1 MRWRHDSSSLAAL
14 IGSAA
19 FSQVIL
25 IAASPLLTR
34 LYSTSELGLFSL
46 YLSAAMGMAVLITL
60 RLEFAIAAV
69 RQDGEVMPLLILI
82 SVVALAMTLLAY
94 AAVLAGTVGDTP
106 LITSPSLRDLAW
118 WIPLGALAI
127 AGNETLRYVA
137 VRRRRYRDLARSGV
151 ARSVTQVGGQCLGAT
166 LRADTVTLIAG
177 QLFALGTSSLQLV
190 ERTSS
195 GRPPVFAQVREHLPR
210 LRAVL
215 TQHREFPLL
224 MAPLGLM
231 NTLSLYLPNFAL
243 AYHYSPAFVGLFAM
257 AQRLIALPM
266 LFVGK
271 SVSDHYLGEFAST
284 VRTDPASAAA
294 LYRRY
299 LRRLSV
305 VGLSVIAI
313 AALPDR
319 EVYRALLGAEWGDV
333 APLVT
338 CLSIGY
344 AGQLVASPLAQTLVV
359 LERKTWLLWWD
370 GSRLVANLAIFT
382 TPALLPVTPFD
393 LVLAYSA
400 VMLLAYAALTF
411 IIHRAIVAGETTPDA
426 PAQ

>member
-1 MRWRHDSSSLAAL
+1 MRLRLGSSSLATL
-14 IGSAA
+14 LGSAA
-19 FSQVIL
+19 FSQLIL

-34 LYSTSELGLFSL
+34 LYSTSELGLFSV
-46 YLSAAMGMAVLITL
+46 YLSAAMAVAVLITL

-69 RQDGEVMPLLILI
+69 RQDGEVMPLLVLI
-82 SVVALAMTLLAY
+82 GAVALAMTLLAY
-94 AAVLAGTVGDTP
+94 AVVLAGTVGDAP
-106 LITSPSLRDLAW
+106 LIASPSLRDLAW

-137 VRRRRYRDLARSGV
+137 VRRRRYRELARSGV
-151 ARSVTQVGGQCLGAT
+151 ARSVTQVGGQCLGAV

-177 QLFALGTSSLQLV
+177 QLFALGASSLHLV
-190 ERTSS
+190 
-195 GRPPVFAQVREHLPR
+195 GRAPGGRVPLLARLREQLPR

-215 TQHREFPLL
+215 AQHREFPLL

-271 SVSDHYLGEFAST
+271 SVAEHYLGEFASA
-284 VRTDPASAAA
+284 VRTDPAGAVA

-299 LRRLSV
+299 LRRLTA
-305 VGLSVIAI
+305 VGLGVVAI
-313 AALPDR
+313 AALPGR
-319 EVYRALLGAEWGDV
+319 EVYRVLLGTEWGDV

-338 CLSIGY
+338 CLSLGY

-359 LERKTWLLWWD
+359 LDRKAWLLWWD
-370 GSRLVANLAIFT
+370 GSRLVINLAIFAA
-382 TPALLPVTPFD
+382 PALFPIAPFD

-400 VMLLAYAALTF
+400 AMLLAYAALTVV
-411 IIHRAIVAGETTPDA
+411 IHRAITAGEPSPAGPA
-426 PAQ
+426 P